1 MTATSHEP
9 GEFART
15 QARARTEAKVLRGRA
30 VRTIADFAAA
40 DRIAVPALKV
50 SGPALMLQMAATQQW
65 GVEHYDKLDALA
77 LARADAAAAEALISG
92 KGEID
97 AHFTRTPYADDE
109 LASPLVHRVMRDAQ
123 KPQLNVCSRRL
134 LLGDFV

>member
-1 MTATSHEP
+1 MPRAPPSWRASTTTRSAMLRSVCAGSRRCAASAVSIRSRRLATACRAILLAADATSGTAQEMRGLGALAQLP
-9 GEFART
+9 Y
-15 QARARTEAKVLRGRA
+15 VLTTRNKA

-77 LARADAAAAEALISG
+77 LA
-92 KGEID
+92 
-97 AHFTRTPYADDE
+97 
-109 LASPLVHRVMRDAQ
+109 
-123 KPQLNVCSRRL
+123 
-134 LLGDFV
+134 